1 MMSIESAVDASHSR
15 SSSSPLTPK
24 GLRSLSGRLRLSS
37 PAPADQPKS
46 TTLSS
51 FYHGIQ
57 AKDPKYVQCNGH
69 LLLTDTTL
77 RITEHERGWMKFS
90 PKHFEKRPVLEWSLA
105 KLTDVK
111 VTDRYSHGAL
121 DATHEHPLL
130 LLTGE
135 CLDRSDNETA
145 ESKVALVGLDNP
157 YAWSKAINYARKH
170 VEYTQPYEPKSE
182 YAQGYWGS

>member
-1 MMSIESAVDASHSR
+1 MCTRPCIRTPSR
-15 SSSSPLTPK
+15 SS
-24 GLRSLSGRLRLSS
+24 RYCFSLSPPPSRFRPPVLFRPFLSLFLSLSFSLSFSLLFPSHLQNLSLSLTSRLSLCCS
-37 PAPADQPKS
+37 Q
-46 TTLSS
+46 
-51 FYHGIQ
+51 
-57 AKDPKYVQCNGH
+57 
-69 LLLTDTTL
+69 
-77 RITEHERGWMKFS
+77 FS